1 MEKKDT
7 KPKGS
12 CKACALCKKVNKKI
26 VWMVVSSLVVLVCFF
41 GVIGLGAIQLG
52 WDNKVS
58 NAMVSF
64 FPYPAAI
71 VDGDIIKYSDWKF
84 ETEAVLLLSEKRLND
99 YSVEGVKNEVLQK
112 MIYDELMKDIAEKYN
127 IEVTDEDMDL
137 MMASLVEQVGSPE
150 ELETNIKEFFGWGVE
165 TFKERVLYSDVLR
178 EKLSKEIPLNEKN
191 LKEAEEKAEDV
202 LKEVEAG
209 KKTFEELAQA
219 NSEDPGSATQG
230 GDLGWFPR
238 GVMVSEFEEA
248 VFALNPGEVSGLIKT
263 DFGYHIIKLEEKKT
277 VEDEADGQE
286 QVKARH
292 ILIKTKSFD
301 DYLAELEESAKIWK
315 FVALDQE

>member
-7 KPKGS
+7 KPKRS
-12 CKACALCKKVNKKI
+12 CKACELFKKSNKKI
-26 VWMVVSSLVVLVCFF
+26 LWMVVSSLVILVCFF

-58 NAMVSF
+58 NAMVGF

-99 YSVEGVKNEVLQK
+99 YSVEGVQKEVLQK
-112 MIYDELMKDIAEKYN
+112 MIYDELMQEIADDYK
-127 IEVTDEDMDL
+127 IEVTEADMET

-150 ELETNIKEFFGWGVE
+150 ELEKNIKEFFNWDVE

-178 EKLSKEIPLNEKN
+178 EKLQKEIPLNEKN
-191 LKEAEEKAEDV
+191 LKEDEEKAEDI
-202 LKEVEAG
+202 LKEVESG
-209 KKTFEELAQA
+209 KKTFEELAEA
-219 NSEDPGSATQG
+219 NSEDPGSAVQG

-238 GVMVSEFEEA
+238 GVMVSEFEES
-248 VFALNPGEVSGLIKT
+248 VFTLNPGEVSGLVKT

-277 VEDEADGQE
+277 VEDEAEGQE

-292 ILIKTKSFD
+292 ILIKTKTFD
-301 DYLAELEESAKIWK
+301 DYLAEVEKSAKIWK
-315 FVALDQE
+315 FVALDGE

>member
-7 KPKGS
+7 KPKS
-12 CKACALCKKVNKKI
+12 NCKVCKLCKNVNNKI
-26 VWMVVSSLVVLVCFF
+26 VWILVSSLVVLVCFF

-58 NAMVSF
+58 NTMVEI

-71 VDGDIIKYSDWKF
+71 VNGSVITFSDWKF

-99 YSVEGVKNEVLQK
+99 YSVEGVQNEVLQK
-112 MIYDELMKDIAEKYN
+112 MIYDKLMQEIADKYK
-127 IEVTDEDMDL
+127 IEVNEEDISV
-137 MMASLVEQVGSPE
+137 MMASLVEQVGSEE
-150 ELETNIKEFFGWGVE
+150 ELEKNIKEFFNWDVE

-178 EKLSKEIPLNEKN
+178 EKLQKEIPLNEKN
-191 LKEAEEKAEDV
+191 IKEAEDNAKDV
-202 LKEVEAG
+202 LKEVEDG
-209 KKTFEELAQA
+209 DRTFEELAQEY
-219 NSEDPGSATQG
+219 SDDPGSAVQG
-230 GDLGWFPR
+230 GELGWFPR

-248 VFALNPGEVSGLIKT
+248 VFALSPGEISGLIKT

-277 VEDEADGQE
+277 VDDEADGQE
-286 QVKARH
+286 QVKAKH

-301 DYLAELEESAKIWK
+301 DYLADLEDSAKIYK
-315 FVALDQE
+315 FVALDEK